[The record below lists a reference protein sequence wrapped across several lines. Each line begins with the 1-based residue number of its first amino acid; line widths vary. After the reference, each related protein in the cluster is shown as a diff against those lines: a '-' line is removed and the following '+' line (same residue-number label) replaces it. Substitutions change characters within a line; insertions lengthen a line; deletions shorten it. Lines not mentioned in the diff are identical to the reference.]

1 VFGDNKL
8 VFACFNECALPN
20 NNWGAFFIFVKWL
33 FTNLQVFFL
42 LFFFWWLPRKFT
54 IAQMLLKKDDEVA
67 LSVSFIRE

>member
-1 VFGDNKL
+1 VLIFQLVFGDDKL

-20 NNWGAFFIFVKWL
+20 NNWGAFFIFFKWL

-54 IAQMLLKKDDEVA
+54 MAQMKLKEED
-67 LSVSFIRE
+67 